1 MLFLIPFRYS
11 GKHGSEDKTSLS
23 HTFLV
28 YEHVIHLISSA
39 PCHMETQLSGKT
51 VGQFNK

>member
-23 HTFLV
+23 HTVLV
-28 YEHVIHLISSA
+28 YERVIHLISSA
-39 PCHMETQLSGKT
+39 PCHTETQLSGKT
-51 VGQFNK
+51 VGQFYK